1 MREVH
6 RMTPLV
12 AGCGKL
18 RLLLARRTAEFQRR
32 AIRLDERAMDEIAR
46 RFANKILPVQT
57 GQCVV
62 LINHRPAGGG
72 EPAARLAFRRAVAG
86 VVVFEIRRVI
96 RAFLPPRMRL
106 RNRVGPP
113 VAGVGFE
120 RGRGRIGITREIA
133 PRNRRDA
140 DAGRSRRHRETPASF
155 RHRETEGLRVA
166 RHWFN
171 RAAVCANAKV
181 GARQLDGRDQ
191 MRPRDFSTA
200 PAAPEINP
208 AIRAPLRRIDA
219 TLQLAGRKAA
229 EQFLPHLGPAIAIA
243 VREENDVRRAGD
255 DDSTARGHESID
267 RRQIGSPHLRRIHA
281 PIAVGVAQ
289 HFHHPESAR
298 IRRLLKLLPRLH
310 PAHLRVQRPRL
321 VQFLDVQLPREI
333 VAVQL
338 AHKHPPAFIPAHR
351 RRRRDERFAGD
362 DLHPK
367 TLRQLEGCRALLGRH
382 RLRRVRRLRDLPE
395 CVRGKR
401 HPQQEQSGKRQTG
414 HGSRRLWASYRAR
427 QFIRRSESPLV
438 FFRCLGRQTVTCSP
452 RPQYILC
459 ELGWLS

>member
-1 MREVH
+1 MVERAERRDDGGRFSIRRGQQFAQRRSGILTSAFDEETLRSLPSPEKRAGTFTGEILHVEHAHIRRGRTRRILVGEPIDAASVVPRIHAVLLLQMAWNGGVVLDDFAVVIGDPDGAVRAMREVH

-310 PAHLRVQRPRL
+310 SAHLRVQHPRL
-321 VQFLDVQLPREI
+321 V
-333 VAVQL
+333 
-338 AHKHPPAFIPAHR
+338 
-351 RRRRDERFAGD
+351 
-362 DLHPK
+362 
-367 TLRQLEGCRALLGRH
+367 
-382 RLRRVRRLRDLPE
+382 
-395 CVRGKR
+395 
-401 HPQQEQSGKRQTG
+401 
-414 HGSRRLWASYRAR
+414 
-427 QFIRRSESPLV
+427 
-438 FFRCLGRQTVTCSP
+438 
-452 RPQYILC
+452 
-459 ELGWLS
+459 